1 MWLKL
6 NNGEAPVTYNMDF
19 VKTIE
24 VHKDQYTDVYSLC
37 VVYGTYD
44 DEVLGTYTDEN
55 EAILQYERLLTV
67 LRMGHENS
75 RLIVS
80 FTA

>member
-1 MWLKL
+1 MWLKVCG
-6 NNGEAPVTYNMDF
+6 GESPVTYNMDF

-24 VHKDQYTDVYSLC
+24 VHKDQYADAYSLC

-44 DEVLGTYTDEN
+44 DEVLGAYTDEN
-55 EAILQYERLLTV
+55 EAILQYERLLTA
-67 LRMGHENS
+67 LRMGHENN
-75 RLIVS
+75 RLVVS